1 MREFIKLLRLVANY
15 KYRVIA
21 HFAFYILSTIF
32 TILSIPAIIPLFEML
47 FQKRMPLAEAP
58 KSIQSLSDLIGWIK
72 FELADWINKH
82 DQTEALMY
90 ICGGLGFIFLMKNL
104 CRYLA
109 IYTMAPVRV
118 GVSAQ
123 LRQKLFNKWMALPL
137 SYFSEERKGD
147 LISRMTTDV
156 QEVEFSILSTLE
168 TLVKDPLLILGSIA
182 IMIYTS
188 PELTAFVLILMLF
201 TSLVIGG
208 ISRTLK
214 KQSGDAQKLMGDL
227 ISIQEESLGGLRVIK
242 SFAAEKYVIGR
253 FDFVLNAYRKMLIRI
268 HRRRDLSS
276 PLSEFLGITVV
287 CCLLWFG
294 AKLVFENQMAGS
306 VFIAFLY
313 AFFNVIEPSKA
324 LSSAYFN
331 IQKGLAAF
339 DRIQQVLNA
348 KEQIQDRS
356 HAIDK
361 TSFDSEIRFE
371 NVSFQYFNQE
381 SAAIKNLNL
390 IIPKGKTLAIVG
402 ASGSGKTTLVDLLA
416 RFYDVSEG
424 RITIDGIDIRDIKL
438 NDLRS
443 MMGMVSQEA
452 ILFNDSIKNNILFG
466 KKEVH
471 DSKIKESLVAAHAD
485 IFVNEQDEGMNY
497 NIGDRGLKLSG
508 GQRQRLTIARALLR
522 DPQILILDEATS
534 ALDSNSEKIIQEAM
548 TEILENRTALVIAHR
563 LSTIKN
569 VDEIIVLQNGRI
581 VEKGTHD
588 DLLKKGGEYSSF
600 VSLQS
605 FH

>member
-1 MREFIKLLRLVANY
+1 
-15 KYRVIA
+15 
-21 HFAFYILSTIF
+21 
-32 TILSIPAIIPLFEML
+32 
-47 FQKRMPLAEAP
+47 MPVAEAP
-58 KSIQSLSDLIGWIK
+58 QNIHSLSDAVACIK
-72 FELADWINKH
+72 FEFANWINQH

-90 ICGGLGFIFLMKNL
+90 ICGGLGMIFLLKNL
-104 CRYLA
+104 FRYLA

-168 TLVKDPLLILGSIA
+168 TLVKDPLLILGSVS
-182 IMIYTS
+182 IMVYTS
-188 PELTAFVLILMLF
+188 PALTAFVFILMLF

-214 KQSGDAQKLMGDL
+214 KQSGDAQHLMGDL

-242 SFAAEKYVIGR
+242 SFSAEKYVSER
-253 FDFVLNAYRKMLIRI
+253 FNWVLDAYRNMLIRI

-294 AKLVFENQMAGS
+294 AKLVFENQIEGS

-331 IQKGLAAF
+331 IQKGLAAA

-348 KEQIQDRS
+348 TEQIKDQAS
-356 HAIDK
+356 AIAK
-361 TSFDSEIRFE
+361 SGFEKEIRFE
-371 NVSFQYFNQE
+371 NVSFQYPNQE
-381 SAAIKNLNL
+381 HAVLRNINLN
-390 IIPKGKTLAIVG
+390 IPKGRTLAIVG

-424 RITIDGIDIRDIKL
+424 RITIDGTDIRDIKL

-452 ILFNDSIKNNILFG
+452 ILFNDSIRNNILFG
-466 KKEVH
+466 KEH
-471 DSKIKESLVAAHAD
+471 ISDSKIKESLTAAHAD
-485 IFVNEQDEGMNY
+485 GFVGEQEDGLNY

-548 TEILENRTALVIAHR
+548 TEILESRTALVIAHR
-563 LSTIKN
+563 LSTIKHA
-569 VDEIIVLQNGRI
+569 DEIIVLHDGQI
-581 VEKGTHD
+581 VEQGNHEE
-588 DLLKKGGEYSSF
+588 LLKKGGEYSSF

>member
-1 MREFIKLLRLVANY
+1 
-15 KYRVIA
+15 
-21 HFAFYILSTIF
+21 
-32 TILSIPAIIPLFEML
+32 
-47 FQKRMPLAEAP
+47 MPVAEAP
-58 KSIQSLSDLIGWIK
+58 QNIHSLSDAVARIK
-72 FELADWINKH
+72 FEFANWINQH

-90 ICGGLGFIFLMKNL
+90 ICGGLGMIFLLKNL
-104 CRYLA
+104 FRYFA

-168 TLVKDPLLILGSIA
+168 TLVKDPLLILGSVS
-182 IMIYTS
+182 IMVYTS
-188 PELTAFVLILMLF
+188 PALTAFVFILMLF

-214 KQSGDAQKLMGDL
+214 KQSGDAQHLMGDL

-242 SFAAEKYVIGR
+242 SFSAEKYVSER
-253 FDFVLNAYRKMLIRI
+253 FNWVLDAYRNMLIRI

-294 AKLVFENQMAGS
+294 AKLVFENQIEGS

-331 IQKGLAAF
+331 IQKGLAAA

-348 KEQIQDRS
+348 TEQIKDQAS
-356 HAIDK
+356 AIAK
-361 TSFDSEIRFE
+361 SGFEKEIRFE
-371 NVSFQYFNQE
+371 NVSFQYPNQE
-381 SAAIKNLNL
+381 HAVLKNINLN
-390 IIPKGKTLAIVG
+390 IPKGRTLAIVG
-402 ASGSGKTTLVDLLA
+402 PSGSGKTTLVDLLA
-416 RFYDVSEG
+416 RFYDVSAG
-424 RITIDGIDIRDIKL
+424 RITIDDIDIRDIKL
-438 NDLRS
+438 TDLRS

-452 ILFNDSIKNNILFG
+452 ILFNDSIRNNILFG
-466 KKEVH
+466 KEH
-471 DSKIKESLVAAHAD
+471 ISDFKIKESLTAAHAD
-485 IFVNEQDEGMNY
+485 GFVGEQEDGLNY

-548 TEILENRTALVIAHR
+548 TEILESRTALVIAHR
-563 LSTIKN
+563 LSTIKHA
-569 VDEIIVLQNGRI
+569 DEIIVLHDGQI
-581 VEKGTHD
+581 VEQGNHEE
-588 DLLKKGGEYSSF
+588 LLKKGGEYSSF

>member
-1 MREFIKLLRLVANY
+1 
-15 KYRVIA
+15 
-21 HFAFYILSTIF
+21 
-32 TILSIPAIIPLFEML
+32 
-47 FQKRMPLAEAP
+47 
-58 KSIQSLSDLIGWIK
+58 
-72 FELADWINKH
+72 
-82 DQTEALMY
+82 
-90 ICGGLGFIFLMKNL
+90 
-104 CRYLA
+104 
-109 IYTMAPVRV
+109 MAPVRV

-168 TLVKDPLLILGSIA
+168 TLVKDPLLILGSVS

-188 PELTAFVLILMLF
+188 PALTAFVFILMLF

-214 KQSGDAQKLMGDL
+214 KQSGDAQHLMGNL

-242 SFAAEKYVIGR
+242 SFSAEKYVSER
-253 FDFVLNAYRKMLIRI
+253 FNWVLDAYRNMLVRI

-294 AKLVFENQMAGS
+294 AKLVFENQIAGS

-324 LSSAYFN
+324 LSTAYFN
-331 IQKGLAAF
+331 IQKGLAAA

-348 KEQIQDRS
+348 PEQIKDQPS
-356 HAIDK
+356 AIAK
-361 TSFDSEIRFE
+361 SSFEKEIRFE
-371 NVSFQYFNQE
+371 NVSFQYPNQE
-381 SAAIKNLNL
+381 HAVLKNINLN
-390 IIPKGKTLAIVG
+390 IPKGRTLAIVG

-424 RITIDGIDIRDIKL
+424 RITIDGTDIRDIKL

-452 ILFNDSIKNNILFG
+452 ILFNDSIRNNILFG
-466 KKEVH
+466 KESVS
-471 DSKIKESLVAAHAD
+471 DSKINESLVAAHAD
-485 IFVNEQDEGMNY
+485 GFVGEQEDGLNY

-548 TEILENRTALVIAHR
+548 TEILESRTALVIAHR
-563 LSTIKN
+563 LSTIKHA
-569 VDEIIVLQNGRI
+569 DQIIVLHDGQI
-581 VEKGTHD
+581 VEQGNHEE
-588 DLLKKGGEYSSF
+588 LLKKGGEYSSF